1 MMERTFII
9 LKPDCMEKNMA
20 GKVLDRLFSKGLKPV
35 AMKLVKLNDS
45 ILTEHYAHLKDKPF
59 FPGILKFMS
68 RTPVIMAVL
77 EGEDAVNV
85 VRLLCGPTNST
96 QAPAGTIRGD
106 FGKDVQ
112 ENIIHASDSKEAAAM
127 EIARFFKKEE
137 LC

>member
-1 MMERTFII
+1 MIERTFII

-20 GKVLDRLFSKGLKPV
+20 GKVLDRLFTKGLKPV
-35 AMKLVKLNDS
+35 AMKLVRLNDQ

-68 RTPVIMAVL
+68 RSPVIMAVL

-106 FGKDVQ
+106 LGKDVQ
-112 ENIIHASDSKEAAAM
+112 ENIIHASDSKETAAA

>member
-1 MMERTFII
+1 MERTFII

-20 GKVLDRLFSKGLKPV
+20 GKVLDRLFTKGLKPV
-35 AMKLVKLNDS
+35 AMKLVRLNDQ

-68 RTPVIMAVL
+68 RSPVIMAVL

-106 FGKDVQ
+106 LGKDVQ
-112 ENIIHASDSKEAAAM
+112 ENIIHASDSKETAAA

>member
-1 MMERTFII
+1 MIERTFII

-20 GKVLDRLFSKGLKPV
+20 GKVLDRLFTKGLKPV
-35 AMKLVKLNDS
+35 GMKLVRLDDR

-68 RTPVIMAVL
+68 RSPVIMAVL

-112 ENIIHASDSKEAAAM
+112 ENIIHASDSKETAVT
-127 EIARFFKKEE
+127 EIARFFKKGE